1 MKISCK
7 NTAFP
12 RLLQAIPH
20 KFSLYYRLFNEKVH
34 VFPSNIDYFVNQSIT
49 LRKKQTASLISPFHP
64 LKNRPFRE
72 AVHIRRLFISLAAAV
87 ALPIAAPAASLLAQ
101 PLPSL
106 QGEGSGVGSVSS
118 PADTLRLSLDDCIAL
133 ARRQSIDAAI
143 ALADLRSAYWQWRS
157 YRADLL
163 PEVSLS
169 GTAPSWNKRYS
180 SYQQADGSL
189 SFVRNDYLGLDGALN
204 ITQKLWPT
212 GGTLS
217 VESSLDYLHQSGS
230 GGSQNQFMS
239 LPVAVTL
246 SQPLFAVNHLKWNR
260 RIEPL
265 RYREAQARFLTETEQ
280 VAMQAISLYFSLLL
294 AGEQV
299 NIARQNLQTAEKLY
313 EVAQAKRRMGTI
325 SENDVLQLCLDV
337 LTARSALTTAES
349 TRQAAQFALC
359 SFLDIE
365 APIAATVPEV
375 SPSGSAEATVPEAS
389 ASGLRLS
396 YTDVLAHALANNAHA
411 TTMRR
416 RQLEADYAVASAR
429 ANRQSIN
436 LYAQVGYTGTA
447 DNLNS
452 AYRNLLSNQIVQVGI
467 TVPLLDWGK
476 RKGQRRL
483 AESNRDIVQGQL
495 RQQSQDFRQ
504 DIFILTEQF
513 NNQAEQ
519 LRIAIEADTIA
530 RRRYHTNVET
540 FKIGSISTLELS
552 DAQKAKDQAR
562 QNRIQQLFNYWYY
575 YYQLRSIALWDF
587 ERDCDITADIEKLV
601 RQ

>member
-1 MKISCK
+1 M
-7 NTAFP
+7 TAQTDTI
-12 RLLQAIPH
+12 RL
-20 KFSLYYRLFNEKVH
+20 
-34 VFPSNIDYFVNQSIT
+34 T
-49 LRKKQTASLISPFHP
+49 
-64 LKNRPFRE
+64 
-72 AVHIRRLFISLAAAV
+72 
-87 ALPIAAPAASLLAQ
+87 
-101 PLPSL
+101 
-106 QGEGSGVGSVSS
+106 
-118 PADTLRLSLDDCIAL
+118 LDDCIAM
-133 ARRQSIDAAI
+133 ARRQSIDAAV
-143 ALADLRSAYWQWRS
+143 ALGELRSAYWQWRS

-189 SFVRNDYLGLDGALN
+189 SFVRNDYLGLDGAVN

-217 VESSLDYLHQSGS
+217 VEASLDYLHQSFSSPHSQGGAG
-230 GGSQNQFMS
+230 GGSNQFMS

-246 SQPLFAVNHLKWNR
+246 SQPLFSVNHLKWNR

-280 VAMQAISLYFSLLL
+280 VAMQAISLYFGLLL

-299 NIARQNLQTAEKLY
+299 NISKQNLQTAEKLY

-325 SENDVLQLCLDV
+325 SENDVLQLRLDV
-337 LTARSALTTAES
+337 LTARSALTNSES
-349 TRQAAQFALC
+349 TRQARQFALR
-359 SFLDIE
+359 SFLDVE
-365 APIAATVPEV
+365 ADIDPIMPENLPL
-375 SPSGSAEATVPEAS
+375 PSLGREGQGV
-389 ASGLRLS
+389 GLS
-396 YTDVLAHALANNAHA
+396 YDDVLAHALQNNALA

-416 RQLEADYAVASAR
+416 RQMEADYAVASAR

-436 LYAQVGYTGTA
+436 LYAQLGYTGTGE
-447 DNLNS
+447 NMSN
-452 AYRNLLSNQIVQVGI
+452 AYRNLLSNEVVSVGI

-483 AESNRDIVQGQL
+483 AESNRDIIQGQL

-519 LRIAIEADTIA
+519 LRIACEADTIA

-552 DAQKAKDQAR
+552 SAQTAKDQAR

-587 ERDCDITADIEKLV
+587 ERGCELTADVERLIEH
-601 RQ
+601 

>member
-1 MKISCK
+1 MNKVF
-7 NTAFP
+7 AFF
-12 RLLQAIPH
+12 LAWL
-20 KFSLYYRLFNEKVH
+20 
-34 VFPSNIDYFVNQSIT
+34 
-49 LRKKQTASLISPFHP
+49 P
-64 LKNRPFRE
+64 L
-72 AVHIRRLFISLAAAV
+72 AV
-87 ALPIAAPAASLLAQ
+87 LAQ
-101 PLPSL
+101 T
-106 QGEGSGVGSVSS
+106 
-118 PADTLRLSLDDCIAL
+118 DTLRLSLDDCIAM
-133 ARRQSIDAAI
+133 ARRQSIDAAV
-143 ALADLRSAYWQWRS
+143 ALGELRSAYWQWRS

-189 SFVRNDYLGLDGALN
+189 SFVRNDYLGLDGALH

-217 VESSLDYLHQSGS
+217 VESSLEYLHQSGS
-230 GGSQNQFMS
+230 GGSGNQFMS

-246 SQPLFAVNHLKWNR
+246 QQPLFSVNHLKWNR

-280 VAMQAISLYFSLLL
+280 VAMQAISLYFGLLL

-325 SENDVLQLCLDV
+325 SENDVLQLRLDV
-337 LTARSALTTAES
+337 LTARSALTNSES
-349 TRQAAQFALC
+349 NRQARQFALR
-359 SFLDIE
+359 SFLDVEADIE
-365 APIAATVPEV
+365 PVVPED
-375 SPSGSAEATVPEAS
+375 VPQV
-389 ASGLRLS
+389 RLD
-396 YTDVLAHALANNAHA
+396 YDNVLNHALQNNALA

-416 RQLEADYAVASAR
+416 RQMEADYAVASAR

-436 LYAQVGYTGTA
+436 LYAQLGYTGSA
-447 DNLNS
+447 DNLNA
-452 AYRNLLSNQIVQVGI
+452 AYRNLLSNEVVQVGI

-483 AESNRDIVQGQL
+483 AESNRDIIQGQL

-519 LRIAIEADTIA
+519 LRIACEADTIA

-552 DAQKAKDQAR
+552 DAQKSKDQAR

-587 ERDCDITADIEKLV
+587 ERGCELSTDIEKLIK
-601 RQ
+601 

>member
-1 MKISCK
+1 MK
-7 NTAFP
+7 
-12 RLLQAIPH
+12 RHYLLFLALLP
-20 KFSLYYRLFNEKVH
+20 
-34 VFPSNIDYFVNQSIT
+34 
-49 LRKKQTASLISPFHP
+49 LIGWAH
-64 LKNRPFRE
+64 E
-72 AVHIRRLFISLAAAV
+72 
-87 ALPIAAPAASLLAQ
+87 
-101 PLPSL
+101 
-106 QGEGSGVGSVSS
+106 
-118 PADTLRLSLDDCIAL
+118 DTLRLSLDDCIAM
-133 ARRQSIDAAI
+133 ARRQSIDAAV
-143 ALADLRSAYWQWRS
+143 ALGELRSAYWQWRS

-189 SFVRNDYLGLDGALN
+189 SFVRNDYLGLDGAVN

-230 GGSQNQFMS
+230 GGSGNQFMS

-246 SQPLFAVNHLKWNR
+246 SQPLFSVNHLKWNR

-280 VAMQAISLYFSLLL
+280 VAMQAISLYFGLLL

-325 SENDVLQLCLDV
+325 SENDVLQLRLDV
-337 LTARSALTTAES
+337 LTARSALTNSES
-349 TRQAAQFALC
+349 NRQTRQFALR
-359 SFLDIE
+359 SFLDVEADIE
-365 APIAATVPEV
+365 PVVPED
-375 SPSGSAEATVPEAS
+375 VPQV
-389 ASGLRLS
+389 RLD
-396 YTDVLAHALANNAHA
+396 YDNVLNHALQNNALA

-416 RQLEADYAVASAR
+416 RQMEADYAVASAR

-436 LYAQVGYTGTA
+436 LYAQLGYTGTG
-447 DNLNS
+447 DNMNS
-452 AYRNLLSNQIVQVGI
+452 AYRNLLSNEVVSVGI

-483 AESNRDIVQGQL
+483 AESNRDIIQDQL

-519 LRIAIEADTIA
+519 LRIACEADTIA

-552 DAQKAKDQAR
+552 SAQTAKDQAR

-587 ERDCDITADIEKLV
+587 ERGCELTADVERLIEH
-601 RQ
+601 

>member
-1 MKISCK
+1 M
-7 NTAFP
+7 NRVFAFF
-12 RLLQAIPH
+12 LAWL
-20 KFSLYYRLFNEKVH
+20 
-34 VFPSNIDYFVNQSIT
+34 
-49 LRKKQTASLISPFHP
+49 P
-64 LKNRPFRE
+64 L
-72 AVHIRRLFISLAAAV
+72 AV
-87 ALPIAAPAASLLAQ
+87 LAQ
-101 PLPSL
+101 T
-106 QGEGSGVGSVSS
+106 
-118 PADTLRLSLDDCIAL
+118 DTLRLSLDDCIAM
-133 ARRQSIDAAI
+133 ARRQSIDAAV
-143 ALADLRSAYWQWRS
+143 ALGELRSAYWQWRS

-189 SFVRNDYLGLDGALN
+189 SFVRNDYLGLDGAVN

-230 GGSQNQFMS
+230 GGSSNQFMS

-246 SQPLFAVNHLKWNR
+246 SQPLFSVNHLKWNR

-280 VAMQAISLYFSLLL
+280 VAMQAISLYFGLLL

-325 SENDVLQLCLDV
+325 SENDVLQLRLDV
-337 LTARSALTTAES
+337 LTARSALTNSES
-349 TRQAAQFALC
+349 NRQTRQFALR
-359 SFLDIE
+359 SFLDVEADIE
-365 APIAATVPEV
+365 PVVPED
-375 SPSGSAEATVPEAS
+375 VPQV
-389 ASGLRLS
+389 RLD
-396 YTDVLAHALANNAHA
+396 YDNVLNHALQNNALA

-416 RQLEADYAVASAR
+416 RQMEADYAVASAR

-436 LYAQVGYTGTA
+436 LYAQLGYTGTG
-447 DNLNS
+447 DNMNS
-452 AYRNLLSNQIVQVGI
+452 AYRNLLSNEVVSVGI

-483 AESNRDIVQGQL
+483 AESNRDIIQGQL

-519 LRIAIEADTIA
+519 LRIACEADTIA

-552 DAQKAKDQAR
+552 SAQTAKDQAR

-587 ERDCDITADIEKLV
+587 ERGCDITTDIEKLCKE
-601 RQ
+601 

>member
-1 MKISCK
+1 MNKVLLSCL
-7 NTAFP
+7 A
-12 RLLQAIPH
+12 LLPFMA
-20 KFSLYYRLFNEKVH
+20 SA
-34 VFPSNIDYFVNQSIT
+34 
-49 LRKKQTASLISPFHP
+49 QT
-64 LKNRPFRE
+64 
-72 AVHIRRLFISLAAAV
+72 
-87 ALPIAAPAASLLAQ
+87 
-101 PLPSL
+101 
-106 QGEGSGVGSVSS
+106 
-118 PADTLRLSLDDCIAL
+118 DTLRLTLDDCIVM
-133 ARRQSIDAAI
+133 ARRQSIDAAV
-143 ALADLRSAYWQWRS
+143 ALGELRSAYWQWRS

-169 GTAPSWNKRYS
+169 GTAPSWNKRYN

-189 SFVRNDYLGLDGALN
+189 SFVRNNYLGLDGAVS
-204 ITQKLWPT
+204 IKQKLWPT
-212 GGTLS
+212 GGTLN
-217 VESSLDYLHQSGS
+217 VESSLDYLHQSGGVS
-230 GGSQNQFMS
+230 GNQFMS

-246 SQPLFAVNHLKWNR
+246 SQPLFGVNHQKWDR

-280 VAMQAISLYFSLLL
+280 VAMQAISLYFGLLL

-325 SENDVLQLCLDV
+325 SENDVLQLRLDV
-337 LTARSALTTAES
+337 LTARSALTNSES
-349 TRQAAQFALC
+349 TRQARQFALR
-359 SFLDIE
+359 SFLDVE
-365 APIAATVPEV
+365 ADIDPIMPEDLPL
-375 SPSGSAEATVPEAS
+375 PSLDREGQGV
-389 ASGLRLS
+389 GLL
-396 YTDVLAHALANNAHA
+396 YEEVLAHALQNNAMA

-416 RQLEADYAVASAR
+416 RQMEADYAVASAR

-436 LYAQVGYTGTA
+436 LYAQLGYTGTGE
-447 DNLNS
+447 NMSN
-452 AYRNLLSNQIVQVGI
+452 AYRNLLSNEVIQVGI

-476 RKGQRRL
+476 RKGQRKM
-483 AESNRDIVQGQL
+483 AESNRDIIQGQL

-519 LRIAIEADTIA
+519 LRIACEADTIA

-552 DAQKAKDQAR
+552 SAQTAKDQAR

-587 ERDCDITADIEKLV
+587 ERGCDLIETLPPPLPESEGSNYLK
-601 RQ
+601 QMK

>member
-1 MKISCK
+1 MK
-7 NTAFP
+7 
-12 RLLQAIPH
+12 RHYLLFLALLP
-20 KFSLYYRLFNEKVH
+20 
-34 VFPSNIDYFVNQSIT
+34 
-49 LRKKQTASLISPFHP
+49 LIGWAH
-64 LKNRPFRE
+64 E
-72 AVHIRRLFISLAAAV
+72 
-87 ALPIAAPAASLLAQ
+87 
-101 PLPSL
+101 
-106 QGEGSGVGSVSS
+106 
-118 PADTLRLSLDDCIAL
+118 DTLRLSLDDCIAM
-133 ARRQSIDAAI
+133 ARRQSIDAAV
-143 ALADLRSAYWQWRS
+143 ALGELRSAYWQWRS

-189 SFVRNDYLGLDGALN
+189 SFVRNDYLGLDGAVN

-217 VESSLDYLHQSGS
+217 VESSLDYLHQSGN
-230 GGSQNQFMS
+230 GGSGNQFMS

-246 SQPLFAVNHLKWNR
+246 SQPLFSVNHLKWNR

-280 VAMQAISLYFSLLL
+280 VAMQAISLYFGLLL

-325 SENDVLQLCLDV
+325 SENDVLQLRLDV
-337 LTARSALTTAES
+337 LTARSALTNSES
-349 TRQAAQFALC
+349 TRQARQFALR
-359 SFLDIE
+359 SFLDVEADIE
-365 APIAATVPEV
+365 PVVPED
-375 SPSGSAEATVPEAS
+375 VPQV
-389 ASGLRLS
+389 RLD
-396 YTDVLAHALANNAHA
+396 YDNVLAHALQNNALA

-416 RQLEADYAVASAR
+416 RQMEADYAVASAR

-436 LYAQVGYTGTA
+436 LYAQLGYTGTG
-447 DNLNS
+447 DNMNS
-452 AYRNLLSNQIVQVGI
+452 AYRNLLSNEVVSVGI

-483 AESNRDIVQGQL
+483 AESNRDIIQDQL

-519 LRIAIEADTIA
+519 LRIACEADTIA
-530 RRRYHTNVET
+530 RRRYYTNVET

-552 DAQKAKDQAR
+552 SAQTAKDQAR
-562 QNRIQQLFNYWYY
+562 LGRIQQLFNYWYY

-587 ERDCDITADIEKLV
+587 ERGSELTADVERLIEH
-601 RQ
+601 

>member
-1 MKISCK
+1 MNKS
-7 NTAFP
+7 NPLPTSP
-12 RLLQAIPH
+12 RGGVLA
-20 KFSLYYRLFNEKVH
+20 LFTFIALTIVAQ
-34 VFPSNIDYFVNQSIT
+34 P
-49 LRKKQTASLISPFHP
+49 TASQETI
-64 LKNRPFRE
+64 E
-72 AVHIRRLFISLAAAV
+72 APSGAV
-87 ALPIAAPAASLLAQ
+87 
-101 PLPSL
+101 
-106 QGEGSGVGSVSS
+106 GGV
-118 PADTLRLSLDDCIAL
+118 LHLSLEDCIAM
-133 ARRQSIDAAI
+133 ARRQSIDAAV
-143 ALADLRSAYWQWRS
+143 ALGELRSAYWQWRS

-189 SFVRNDYLGLDGALN
+189 SFVRNDYLGLDGAVH

-230 GGSQNQFMS
+230 SSPRGGQEGVNQFMS

-246 SQPLFAVNHLKWNR
+246 SQPLFSVNHLKWNR

-265 RYREAQARFLTETEQ
+265 RYREALARFLTETEQ
-280 VAMQAISLYFSLLL
+280 VAMQAISLYFGLLL

-325 SENDVLQLCLDV
+325 SENDVLQLRLDV
-337 LTARSALTTAES
+337 LTARSALTNSES
-349 TRQAAQFALC
+349 SHQARQFALR
-359 SFLDIE
+359 SFLDIDV
-365 APIAATVPEV
+365 PIEV
-375 SPSGSAEATVPEAS
+375 TEPKTHPLQTHPQPLPAREGSGYSQGENMADSLSTPLPRRE
-389 ASGLRLS
+389 GLGVGLL
-396 YTDVLAHALANNAHA
+396 YEDVLAHALQNNALA

-416 RQLEADYAVASAR
+416 RQMEADYAVASAR

-436 LYAQVGYTGTA
+436 LYAQLGYTGTGE
-447 DNLNS
+447 NMSS
-452 AYRNLLSNQIVQVGI
+452 AYRHLLGNEVIQVGI

-483 AESNRDIVQGQL
+483 AESNRDIIQGQL

-519 LRIAIEADTIA
+519 LRIACEADTIA

-552 DAQKAKDQAR
+552 NAQTAKDQAR

-587 ERDCDITADIEKLV
+587 ERGCELSEDFEKIIK
-601 RQ
+601 

>member
-1 MKISCK
+1 MNKFVCFCL
-7 NTAFP
+7 A
-12 RLLQAIPH
+12 LLP
-20 KFSLYYRLFNEKVH
+20 LE
-34 VFPSNIDYFVNQSIT
+34 VFGQS
-49 LRKKQTASLISPFHP
+49 
-64 LKNRPFRE
+64 
-72 AVHIRRLFISLAAAV
+72 
-87 ALPIAAPAASLLAQ
+87 
-101 PLPSL
+101 
-106 QGEGSGVGSVSS
+106 
-118 PADTLRLSLDDCIAL
+118 DTLRLTLDECITM
-133 ARRQSIDAAI
+133 ARRQSIDAAV
-143 ALADLRSAYWQWRS
+143 ALGELRSAYWQWRS

-169 GTAPSWNKRYS
+169 GTLPSYNKRYS
-180 SYQQADGSL
+180 SYQQADGGL
-189 SFVRNDYLGLDGALN
+189 SFVRNDYLGLDGAVN

-230 GGSQNQFMS
+230 GGTGNQFMS

-246 SQPLFAVNHLKWNR
+246 SQPLFSVNHLKWNR

-280 VAMQAISLYFSLLL
+280 VAMQAISLYFGLLL

-299 NIARQNLQTAEKLY
+299 NISKQNLQTAEKLY

-325 SENDVLQLCLDV
+325 SENDVLQLRLDV
-337 LTARSALTTAES
+337 LTARSALTNSES
-349 TRQAAQFALC
+349 NRQTRQFALR
-359 SFLDIE
+359 SFLDVEADIE
-365 APIAATVPEV
+365 PVVPED
-375 SPSGSAEATVPEAS
+375 VPQV
-389 ASGLRLS
+389 RLD
-396 YTDVLAHALANNAHA
+396 YDNVLNHALQNNALA

-416 RQLEADYAVASAR
+416 RQMEADYAVASAR

-436 LYAQVGYTGTA
+436 LYAQLGYTGTGE
-447 DNLNS
+447 NMSN
-452 AYRNLLSNQIVQVGI
+452 AYRNLLSNEVVSVGI

-483 AESNRDIVQGQL
+483 AESNRDIIQGQL

-519 LRIAIEADTIA
+519 LRIACEADTIA

-552 DAQKAKDQAR
+552 SAQTAKDEAR

-587 ERDCDITADIEKLV
+587 ERGCELTADVERLIEH
-601 RQ
+601 

>member
-1 MKISCK
+1 MNKVLLSCL
-7 NTAFP
+7 A
-12 RLLQAIPH
+12 LLP
-20 KFSLYYRLFNEKVH
+20 FM
-34 VFPSNIDYFVNQSIT
+34 
-49 LRKKQTASLISPFHP
+49 AS
-64 LKNRPFRE
+64 
-72 AVHIRRLFISLAAAV
+72 
-87 ALPIAAPAASLLAQ
+87 AQ
-101 PLPSL
+101 I
-106 QGEGSGVGSVSS
+106 
-118 PADTLRLSLDDCIAL
+118 DTLRLTLDDCITI
-133 ARRQSIDAAI
+133 ARRQSIDATV
-143 ALADLRSAYWQWRS
+143 ALGELRSAYWQWRS
-157 YRADLL
+157 YKADLL

-169 GTAPSWNKRYS
+169 GTLPSWNKRYN

-189 SFVRNDYLGLDGALN
+189 SFVRNNYLGLDGAVN
-204 ITQKLWPT
+204 IKQKLWPT

-217 VESSLDYLHQSGS
+217 VESSLDYLQQSGGVS
-230 GGSQNQFMS
+230 GNQFMS
-239 LPVAVTL
+239 LPVAVTF
-246 SQPLFAVNHLKWNR
+246 SQPLFGVNHQKWDR

-280 VAMQAISLYFSLLL
+280 VAMQAISLYFGLLL

-325 SENDVLQLCLDV
+325 SENDVLQLRLDV
-337 LTARSALTTAES
+337 LTARSALTNSES
-349 TRQAAQFALC
+349 TRQARQFALR
-359 SFLDIE
+359 SFLDVEADIE
-365 APIAATVPEV
+365 PVAPEDVPQVHLEFDNV
-375 SPSGSAEATVPEAS
+375 
-389 ASGLRLS
+389 LS
-396 YTDVLAHALANNAHA
+396 HALQNNALA

-416 RQLEADYAVASAR
+416 RQMEADYAVASAR

-436 LYAQVGYTGTA
+436 LYAQLGYTGTG
-447 DNLNS
+447 DNMNS
-452 AYRNLLSNQIVQVGI
+452 AYRNLLSNEVVSVGI

-483 AESNRDIVQGQL
+483 AESNRDIIQGQL

-519 LRIAIEADTIA
+519 LRIACEADTIA

-587 ERDCDITADIEKLV
+587 ERNCELIETLPPPLPESEGSNYLK
-601 RQ
+601 QMK

>member
-1 MKISCK
+1 M
-7 NTAFP
+7 TAQTDTI
-12 RLLQAIPH
+12 RL
-20 KFSLYYRLFNEKVH
+20 
-34 VFPSNIDYFVNQSIT
+34 T
-49 LRKKQTASLISPFHP
+49 
-64 LKNRPFRE
+64 
-72 AVHIRRLFISLAAAV
+72 
-87 ALPIAAPAASLLAQ
+87 
-101 PLPSL
+101 
-106 QGEGSGVGSVSS
+106 
-118 PADTLRLSLDDCIAL
+118 LDDCIAM
-133 ARRQSIDAAI
+133 ARRQSIDAAV
-143 ALADLRSAYWQWRS
+143 ALGELRSAYWQWRS

-189 SFVRNDYLGLDGALN
+189 SFVRNDYLGLDGAVN

-230 GGSQNQFMS
+230 GGSGNQFMS

-246 SQPLFAVNHLKWNR
+246 SQPLFSVNHLKWNR

-280 VAMQAISLYFSLLL
+280 VAMQAISLYFGLLL

-299 NIARQNLQTAEKLY
+299 NISKQNLQTAEKLY

-325 SENDVLQLCLDV
+325 SENDVLQLRLDV
-337 LTARSALTTAES
+337 LTARSALTNSES
-349 TRQAAQFALC
+349 NRQTRQFALR
-359 SFLDIE
+359 SFLDVE
-365 APIAATVPEV
+365 ADIDPIMPENLPL
-375 SPSGSAEATVPEAS
+375 PSLGREGQGV
-389 ASGLRLS
+389 GLS
-396 YTDVLAHALANNAHA
+396 YADVLAHALQNNALA

-416 RQLEADYAVASAR
+416 RQMEADYAVASAR

-436 LYAQVGYTGTA
+436 LYAQLGYTGTG
-447 DNLNS
+447 DNMNS
-452 AYRNLLSNQIVQVGI
+452 AYRNLLSNEVVSVGI

-483 AESNRDIVQGQL
+483 AESNRDIIQGQL

-519 LRIAIEADTIA
+519 LRIACEADTIA

-552 DAQKAKDQAR
+552 SAQTAKDQAR

-587 ERDCDITADIEKLV
+587 ERGCELTADVERLIEH
-601 RQ
+601 

>member
-1 MKISCK
+1 M
-7 NTAFP
+7 NRVFAFFLAWLP
-12 RLLQAIPH
+12 LAV
-20 KFSLYYRLFNEKVH
+20 SA
-34 VFPSNIDYFVNQSIT
+34 
-49 LRKKQTASLISPFHP
+49 QT
-64 LKNRPFRE
+64 
-72 AVHIRRLFISLAAAV
+72 
-87 ALPIAAPAASLLAQ
+87 
-101 PLPSL
+101 
-106 QGEGSGVGSVSS
+106 
-118 PADTLRLSLDDCIAL
+118 DTLRLSLDDCIAM
-133 ARRQSIDAAI
+133 ARRQSIDAAV
-143 ALADLRSAYWQWRS
+143 ALGELRSAYWQWRS

-189 SFVRNDYLGLDGALN
+189 SFVRNDYLGLDGAVN

-230 GGSQNQFMS
+230 GGSGNQFMS

-246 SQPLFAVNHLKWNR
+246 SQPLFSVNHLKWNR

-280 VAMQAISLYFSLLL
+280 VAMQAISLYFGLLL

-325 SENDVLQLCLDV
+325 SENDVLQLRLDV
-337 LTARSALTTAES
+337 LTARSALTNSES
-349 TRQAAQFALC
+349 TRQARQFALR
-359 SFLDIE
+359 SFLDVEADIE
-365 APIAATVPEV
+365 PVVPED
-375 SPSGSAEATVPEAS
+375 VPQV
-389 ASGLRLS
+389 RLD
-396 YTDVLAHALANNAHA
+396 YDNVLNHALQNNALA

-416 RQLEADYAVASAR
+416 RQMEADYAVASAR

-436 LYAQVGYTGTA
+436 LYAQLGYTGTG
-447 DNLNS
+447 DNMNS
-452 AYRNLLSNQIVQVGI
+452 AYRNLLSNEVVSVGI

-483 AESNRDIVQGQL
+483 AESNRDIIQGQL

-504 DIFILTEQF
+504 NIFILTEQF

-519 LRIAIEADTIA
+519 LRIACEADTIA

-562 QNRIQQLFNYWYY
+562 IGRIQQLFNYWYY

-587 ERDCDITADIEKLV
+587 ERGCELTADVERLIEH
-601 RQ
+601 

>member
-1 MKISCK
+1 MKSFFILLSL
-7 NTAFP
+7 FP
-12 RLLQAIPH
+12 LVVSA
-20 KFSLYYRLFNEKVH
+20 
-34 VFPSNIDYFVNQSIT
+34 QS
-49 LRKKQTASLISPFHP
+49 
-64 LKNRPFRE
+64 
-72 AVHIRRLFISLAAAV
+72 
-87 ALPIAAPAASLLAQ
+87 
-101 PLPSL
+101 
-106 QGEGSGVGSVSS
+106 
-118 PADTLRLSLDDCIAL
+118 DTLRLSLDDCIAM
-133 ARRQSIDAAI
+133 ARRQSIDAAV
-143 ALADLRSAYWQWRS
+143 ALGELRSAYWQWRS

-169 GTAPSWNKRYS
+169 GTLPSWNKRYS

-189 SFVRNDYLGLDGALN
+189 SFVRNDYLGLDGAVN

-217 VESSLDYLHQSGS
+217 IESSLDYLHQSGS
-230 GGSQNQFMS
+230 GGSGNQFMS
-239 LPVAVTL
+239 LPVAITL

-294 AGEQV
+294 AGERV

-325 SENDVLQLCLDV
+325 SQNDVLQLRLDV
-337 LTARSALTTAES
+337 LTARSALTNAVS
-349 TRQAAQFALC
+349 ARQAAQFALR
-359 SFLDIE
+359 SFLDVE
-365 APIAATVPEV
+365 ADI
-375 SPSGSAEATVPEAS
+375 EATVPEGS
-389 ASGLRLS
+389 PSGLHLS
-396 YTDVLAHALANNAHA
+396 YADVLAHALRNNAHA
-411 TTMRR
+411 ATMRR

-447 DNLNS
+447 DNLRG
-452 AYRNLLSNQIVQVGI
+452 AYRDLLSNEVIQVGI

-476 RKGQRRL
+476 RKGQRKM
-483 AESNRDIVQGQL
+483 AESNRDIVSGQL
-495 RQQSQDFRQ
+495 RQQAQDFRQ
-504 DIFILTEQF
+504 NIFILTEQF

-519 LRIAIEADTIA
+519 LRIAVEADTIA

-552 DAQKAKDQAR
+552 NAQTAKDQAR

-587 ERDCDITADIEKLV
+587 ERGCELTADVERLIEH
-601 RQ
+601 

>member
-1 MKISCK
+1 M
-7 NTAFP
+7 NRVFAFF
-12 RLLQAIPH
+12 LAWL
-20 KFSLYYRLFNEKVH
+20 
-34 VFPSNIDYFVNQSIT
+34 
-49 LRKKQTASLISPFHP
+49 P
-64 LKNRPFRE
+64 L
-72 AVHIRRLFISLAAAV
+72 AV
-87 ALPIAAPAASLLAQ
+87 LAQ
-101 PLPSL
+101 T
-106 QGEGSGVGSVSS
+106 
-118 PADTLRLSLDDCIAL
+118 DTLRLSLDDCIAM
-133 ARRQSIDAAI
+133 ARRQSIDAAV
-143 ALADLRSAYWQWRS
+143 ALGELRSAYWQWRS

-189 SFVRNDYLGLDGALN
+189 SFVRNDYLGLDGAVN

-217 VESSLDYLHQSGS
+217 VESSLEYLHQSGS
-230 GGSQNQFMS
+230 GGSGNQFMS

-246 SQPLFAVNHLKWNR
+246 SQPLFSVNHLKWNR

-280 VAMQAISLYFSLLL
+280 VAMQAISLYFGLLL

-325 SENDVLQLCLDV
+325 SENDVLQLRLDV
-337 LTARSALTTAES
+337 LTARSALTNSES
-349 TRQAAQFALC
+349 NRQARQFALR
-359 SFLDIE
+359 SFLDVEADIE
-365 APIAATVPEV
+365 PVVPED
-375 SPSGSAEATVPEAS
+375 VPQV
-389 ASGLRLS
+389 RLD
-396 YTDVLAHALANNAHA
+396 YDNVLNHALQNNALA

-416 RQLEADYAVASAR
+416 RQMEADYAVASAR

-436 LYAQVGYTGTA
+436 LYAQLGYTGSA
-447 DNLNS
+447 DNLNA
-452 AYRNLLSNQIVQVGI
+452 AYRNLLSNEVVSVGI

-476 RKGQRRL
+476 RKGQRRM
-483 AESNRDIVQGQL
+483 AESNRDIIQGQL

-519 LRIAIEADTIA
+519 LLIACEADTIA

-587 ERDCDITADIEKLV
+587 ERGCELTADVERLIEH
-601 RQ
+601 

>member
-1 MKISCK
+1 M
-7 NTAFP
+7 N
-12 RLLQAIPH
+12 
-20 KFSLYYRLFNEKVH
+20 RLFA
-34 VFPSNIDYFVNQSIT
+34 FF
-49 LRKKQTASLISPFHP
+49 LAWLP
-64 LKNRPFRE
+64 L
-72 AVHIRRLFISLAAAV
+72 AV
-87 ALPIAAPAASLLAQ
+87 LAQ
-101 PLPSL
+101 T
-106 QGEGSGVGSVSS
+106 
-118 PADTLRLSLDDCIAL
+118 DTLRLSLDDCIAM
-133 ARRQSIDAAI
+133 ARRQSIDAAV
-143 ALADLRSAYWQWRS
+143 ALGELRSAYWQWRS

-189 SFVRNDYLGLDGALN
+189 SFVRNDYLGLDGAVN

-230 GGSQNQFMS
+230 SGSGNQFMS

-246 SQPLFAVNHLKWNR
+246 SQPLFSVNHLKWNR

-280 VAMQAISLYFSLLL
+280 VAMQAISLYFGLLL

-325 SENDVLQLCLDV
+325 SENDVLQLRLDV
-337 LTARSALTTAES
+337 LTARSALTNSES
-349 TRQAAQFALC
+349 NRQTRQFALR
-359 SFLDIE
+359 SFLDVEADIE
-365 APIAATVPEV
+365 PVVPED
-375 SPSGSAEATVPEAS
+375 VPQV
-389 ASGLRLS
+389 RLD
-396 YTDVLAHALANNAHA
+396 YDNVLNHALQNNALA

-416 RQLEADYAVASAR
+416 RQMEADYAVASAR

-436 LYAQVGYTGTA
+436 LYAQLGYTGTG
-447 DNLNS
+447 DNMNS
-452 AYRNLLSNQIVQVGI
+452 AYRNLLSNEVVSVGI

-483 AESNRDIVQGQL
+483 AESNRDIIQGQL

-519 LRIAIEADTIA
+519 LRIACEADTIA

-552 DAQKAKDQAR
+552 SAQTAKDQAR

-587 ERDCDITADIEKLV
+587 ERNCELTADVERLIEH
-601 RQ
+601 

>member
-1 MKISCK
+1 M
-7 NTAFP
+7 NRFFAFF
-12 RLLQAIPH
+12 LAWL
-20 KFSLYYRLFNEKVH
+20 
-34 VFPSNIDYFVNQSIT
+34 
-49 LRKKQTASLISPFHP
+49 P
-64 LKNRPFRE
+64 L
-72 AVHIRRLFISLAAAV
+72 AV
-87 ALPIAAPAASLLAQ
+87 LAQ
-101 PLPSL
+101 T
-106 QGEGSGVGSVSS
+106 
-118 PADTLRLSLDDCIAL
+118 DTLRLSLDDCITM
-133 ARRQSIDAAI
+133 ARRQSIDAAV
-143 ALADLRSAYWQWRS
+143 ALGELRSAYWQWRS

-163 PEVSLS
+163 PEVSLQ

-189 SFVRNDYLGLDGALN
+189 SFVRNDYLGLDGAVN
-204 ITQKLWPT
+204 IKQKLWPT

-246 SQPLFAVNHLKWNR
+246 SQPLFSVNHLKWNR

-280 VAMQAISLYFSLLL
+280 VAMQAISLYFGLLL

-325 SENDVLQLCLDV
+325 SENDVLQLRLDV
-337 LTARSALTTAES
+337 LTARSALTNSES
-349 TRQAAQFALC
+349 TRQTRQFALR
-359 SFLDIE
+359 SFLDVEADIE
-365 APIAATVPEV
+365 PVVPED
-375 SPSGSAEATVPEAS
+375 VPQV
-389 ASGLRLS
+389 RLD
-396 YTDVLAHALANNAHA
+396 YDNVLNHALQNNALA

-416 RQLEADYAVASAR
+416 RQMEADYAVASAR

-436 LYAQVGYTGTA
+436 LYAQLGYTGTG
-447 DNLNS
+447 DNMNS
-452 AYRNLLSNQIVQVGI
+452 AYRNLLSNEVVSVGI

-483 AESNRDIVQGQL
+483 AESNRDIIQGQL

-519 LRIAIEADTIA
+519 LRIACEADTIA

-552 DAQKAKDQAR
+552 SAQTAKDQAR

-587 ERDCDITADIEKLV
+587 ERGCELTADVERLIEH
-601 RQ
+601 

>member
-1 MKISCK
+1 MKRYAYFFI
-7 NTAFP
+7 
-12 RLLQAIPH
+12 LLLPLMGRA
-20 KFSLYYRLFNEKVH
+20 
-34 VFPSNIDYFVNQSIT
+34 
-49 LRKKQTASLISPFHP
+49 QT
-64 LKNRPFRE
+64 
-72 AVHIRRLFISLAAAV
+72 
-87 ALPIAAPAASLLAQ
+87 
-101 PLPSL
+101 
-106 QGEGSGVGSVSS
+106 
-118 PADTLRLSLDDCIAL
+118 DTLHLSLDDCITMAS
-133 ARRQSIDAAI
+133 RQSVQAAV
-143 ALADLRSAYWQWRS
+143 ALGELRSAYWQWRS

-163 PEVSLS
+163 PEVSLQ
-169 GTAPSWNKRYS
+169 GTVPSWNKRYS

-189 SFVRNDYLGLDGALN
+189 SFVRNDYLGLDGAVN

-230 GGSQNQFMS
+230 GGSGNQFMS

-246 SQPLFAVNHLKWNR
+246 SQPLFSVNHLKWNR

-280 VAMQAISLYFSLLL
+280 VAMQAISLYFGLLL

-325 SENDVLQLCLDV
+325 SENDVLQLRLDV
-337 LTARSALTTAES
+337 LTARSALTNSES
-349 TRQAAQFALC
+349 TRQARQFALR
-359 SFLDIE
+359 SFLDVETDIE
-365 APIAATVPEV
+365 PLVPED
-375 SPSGSAEATVPEAS
+375 VPQV
-389 ASGLRLS
+389 RLD
-396 YTDVLAHALANNAHA
+396 YDNVLSHALQNNALA

-416 RQLEADYAVASAR
+416 RQMEADYAVASAR

-436 LYAQVGYTGTA
+436 LYAQLGYTGTG
-447 DNLNS
+447 DKLNR
-452 AYRNLLSNQIVQVGI
+452 AYRDLLSNEVVQVGI

-483 AESNRDIVQGQL
+483 AESNRDIIQGQL

-519 LRIAIEADTIA
+519 LRIACEADTIA

-552 DAQKAKDQAR
+552 SAQTAKDQAR

-587 ERDCDITADIEKLV
+587 ERGCELSADIEKLISATDY
-601 RQ
+601 RTNRTE